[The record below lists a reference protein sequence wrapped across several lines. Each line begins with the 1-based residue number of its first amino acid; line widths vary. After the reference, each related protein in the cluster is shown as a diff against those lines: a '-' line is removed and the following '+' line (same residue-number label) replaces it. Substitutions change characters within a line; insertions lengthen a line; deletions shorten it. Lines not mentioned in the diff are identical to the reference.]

1 MAFQFSLAA
10 VLRFRQSLER
20 QQEILFREAAQRMA
34 GVRRE
39 IDAVGSLV
47 TEMAAQEAGALKAGV
62 SAAELHFAMLRRAV
76 LLGRRKQLEKDLSG
90 AEALCSARNLELQRA
105 RQQREVVEHV
115 AGPNCAS
122 SNSGRLGER
131 DDQVIREGTLLR
143 RSVRRRAVPVLHPRF
158 QQDFLRKFRL
168 SRIGLPSMS
177 QRLTSCTFSLQAFRN
192 AR

>member
-1 MAFQFSLAA
+1 
-10 VLRFRQSLER
+10 
-20 QQEILFREAAQRMA
+20 MA

-105 RQQREVVEHV
+105 RQQREVIETLRRTQLQLYNQQEKRQEQRRVDH
-115 AGPNCAS
+115 
-122 SNSGRLGER
+122 LF
-131 DDQVIREGTLLR
+131 LLR
-143 RSVRRRAVPVLHPRF
+143 RE
-158 QQDFLRKFRL
+158 FLRR
-168 SRIGLPSMS
+168 S
-177 QRLTSCTFSLQAFRN
+177 
-192 AR
+192 